1 MLLDRKWTNETTDHA
16 TPVSEGKRPTF
27 LTFLALL
34 LDGLGGL
41 TVGGGRGV
49 SLLAVLQGQSA
60 RAHVVLRVALRPG
73 SLLVPAGF

>member
-41 TVGGGRGV
+41 TVGGG
-49 SLLAVLQGQSA
+49 
-60 RAHVVLRVALRPG
+60 
-73 SLLVPAGF
+73 

>member
-1 MLLDRKWTNETTDHA
+1 MLDVVRANSRVSVGACGMLLDRKWTNETTDHA

-41 TVGGGRGV
+41 TVGGG
-49 SLLAVLQGQSA
+49 
-60 RAHVVLRVALRPG
+60 
-73 SLLVPAGF
+73 